1 MPPALWSGRG
11 GETSPLCF
19 RRQVVM
25 DHCWESGALSADF
38 QIRSHQDMP
47 PHSCCDKG
55 AALHA
60 DQAVLWRSRSPAACS
75 ELPTNDRYDMMCAR
89 FKGKCS
95 YFDLAGLSINTLNSS
110 VIILVFQQ
118 ILKGMSWILCFSAG
132 TTGKKE
138 AANHFR
144 WSSLSNLAS
153 ILNVGFCWWI
163 ELQKCHRMNRWT
175 SEEHSIVNSQVLI
188 MLVKEPPRL
197 VSRCGPLNNQP
208 TSRNMP
214 WFATSSTTGFEA
226 GVLSTTSSVWII
238 AAKIFFWFVFFLFF
252 WAGG

>member
-1 MPPALWSGRG
+1 MLLFWFSWI
-11 GETSPLCF
+11 EY
-19 RRQVVM
+19 
-25 DHCWESGALSADF
+25 
-38 QIRSHQDMP
+38 
-47 PHSCCDKG
+47 K
-55 AALHA
+55 
-60 DQAVLWRSRSPAACS
+60 
-75 ELPTNDRYDMMCAR
+75 
-89 FKGKCS
+89 
-95 YFDLAGLSINTLNSS
+95 TLNSS

-118 ILKGMSWILCFSAG
+118 ILKGMNWILCFSAG

-144 WSSLSNLAS
+144 WSSLSSLAS

-175 SEEHSIVNSQVLI
+175 SEENSMVNSQVLI

-238 AAKIFFWFVFFLFF
+238 AAKIFFWFVFLFGRGAKLMTF
-252 WAGG
+252 CRTKVFTATVGVRHVQQSAESCRAPLTGNTQG